1 MTGSAVQWFG
11 QFLGAE
17 NPAQRVAALAQEVSD
32 TAGVYLVPAFVGLGA
47 PHWDEAARG
56 MICGMTRGTTAAHVA
71 RAVIESI
78 AYQVRDVF
86 DAMQEDAG
94 ISLSS
99 LLADGGATRNDQLMQ
114 FQADILNCAVSRN
127 SSPGGFSAWSG
138 ILGGSRNRILV
149 ET

>member
-1 MTGSAVQWFG
+1 MQWFG

-17 NPAQRVAALAQEVSD
+17 DPAQRVAALAQEVTD
-32 TAGVYLVPAFVGLGA
+32 TAGVYVVPAFVGLGA

-56 MICGMTRGTTAAHVA
+56 MICGMTRGTTQTHVA

-94 ISLSS
+94 ISAS
-99 LLADGGATRNDQLMQ
+99 
-114 FQADILNCAVSRN
+114 FP
-127 SSPGGFSAWSG
+127 PGRRGRYAK
-138 ILGGSRNRILV
+138 
-149 ET
+149 